1 MLCGWAFLSPLS
13 KQLGWAP
20 GPVSSSSDGA
30 RGWIL
35 WPALAI
41 MTAESILSVSFL
53 AAQALRPFLAR
64 TAERTKSG
72 HLFVRAERDALDSD
86 DDEDDEDD
94 ADEDARSV
102 DGLRVGGGAPGA
114 DRKVAR
120 EDEEPS
126 TPVVVIGAALSC
138 ISCVLFVSAVFGE
151 DGIKWWATVI
161 ALILASIFA
170 ILGCTALL
178 LSHLL
183 PISGGTDKGY
193 CRVRALGTTDLNPVS
208 AIGKISQLVFAV
220 VQPGNVVANLV
231 AGGIAEAGAQQAG
244 DLMQDMKTGYLW
256 GSSPKAQ
263 FHGQVRFSA
272 RSLFDQSMV
281 F

>member
-41 MTAESILSVSFL
+41 MTAESILSVSFV

-64 TAERTKSG
+64 TAERAKSG

-94 ADEDARSV
+94 DDEEDARSV
-102 DGLRVGGGAPGA
+102 EGLRVGGGAAGA
-114 DRKVAR
+114 ARKVAR

-126 TPVVVIGAALSC
+126 TPVVVIGAVLSC

-170 ILGCTALL
+170 ILGCAAFN
-178 LSHLL
+178 SL
-183 PISGGTDKGY
+183 PSASESEVTDAGRILQSPRTRHDRLEPGFRDRQDLATRL
-193 CRVRALGTTDLNPVS
+193 CRRA
-208 AIGKISQLVFAV
+208 
-220 VQPGNVVANLV
+220 
-231 AGGIAEAGAQQAG
+231 
-244 DLMQDMKTGYLW
+244 
-256 GSSPKAQ
+256 
-263 FHGQVRFSA
+263 A
-272 RSLFDQSMV
+272 RKRRCESRRWRYR
-281 F
+281 